1 MLNEDRIKL
10 MTKMASYEAR
20 EGKKEIPITKFFRI
34 DYVTFNL
41 VKTVIS
47 TTIAFCLIVAMWVLY
62 KAEYFITNIH
72 KMDLLA
78 LGKSVLK
85 YYVVFMIVYLVV
97 AYFVY
102 IIKYNNSKKGVRK
115 YYGQLKRL
123 SKLYDKEEGNK
134 NDIRKSLGGKTNN
147 DHFTGI

>member
-10 MTKMASYEAR
+10 MTKMAAYEDKD
-20 EGKKEIPITKFFRI
+20 GKKEIPITNFFRI
-34 DYVTFNL
+34 DYVTLNL
-41 VKTVIS
+41 LKTVIS
-47 TTIAFCLIVAMWVLY
+47 TTIAFCIVVAMYVLY
-62 KAEYFITNIH
+62 KAEYFVKNIH
-72 KMDLLA
+72 KMDLLV
-78 LGKSVLK
+78 LGRFVLK
-85 YYVVFMIVYLVV
+85 YYVIFMLMYLVA

-102 IIKYNNSKKGVRK
+102 MIKYSNAKNGVKK

>member
-10 MTKMASYEAR
+10 MTKMAVYEER
-20 EGKKEIPITKFFRI
+20 DGKKEIPISKFFRI

-41 VKTVIS
+41 LKTVIS
-47 TTIAFCLIVAMWVLY
+47 TTIAFCFVVGMWVFY
-62 KAEYFITNIH
+62 KSEYFMENIH
-72 KMDLLA
+72 KMDLQL
-78 LGKSVLK
+78 LGKTIFK
-85 YYVVFMIVYLVV
+85 YYAIVILIYIVI

-102 IIKYNNSKKGVRK
+102 MIKYSNAKSGVRK

-123 SKLYDKEEGNK
+123 SKLYEKEGNT
-134 NDIRKSLGGKTNN
+134 NDIRKSLGGKIKD